1 MQLASF
7 ITKHSVPFRLF
18 FWPSQYFH
26 LFSKEH
32 LKIHPK
38 TIFKHISQQSNTKC
52 AYAISQKAGL
62 QGCRDSGAAWGAIKK
77 LGQWKIIKTNKL

>member
-7 ITKHSVPFRLF
+7 ITKHGVPFRLLD
-18 FWPSQYFH
+18 WPSQYFH

-38 TIFKHISQQSNTKC
+38 TVFKHIIQQSNTKC
-52 AYAISQKAGL
+52 ANVISKKAGL
-62 QGCRDSGAAWGAIKK
+62 QGCRDSGAAWGAIKNSGNGK
-77 LGQWKIIKTNKL
+77 L